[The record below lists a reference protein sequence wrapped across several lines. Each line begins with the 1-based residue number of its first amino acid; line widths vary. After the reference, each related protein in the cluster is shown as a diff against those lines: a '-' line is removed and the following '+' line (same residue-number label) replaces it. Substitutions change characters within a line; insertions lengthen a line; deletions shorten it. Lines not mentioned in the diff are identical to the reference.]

1 MKNNIHSGVNRE
13 EIPTAGI
20 IEKLLALL
28 AAVKLIAKQMATPN
42 AAKSPSAKIFSSLN
56 DPNVINPMPISAPI
70 IVKIIL
76 KEIFSYKNI
85 LLIIAAKTGDVLI
98 INNAL
103 AIDVSSIA
111 TTNNKVPI
119 ECVAINITPLTPGDL
134 IKDNVGFL

>member
-1 MKNNIHSGVNRE
+1 MHNGVIRDD
-13 EIPTAGI
+13 IPTAGI

-28 AAVKLIAKQMATPN
+28 AAVKLIAKQIATPK
-42 AAKSPSAKIFSSLN
+42 AATSPIAKNSSSLN
-56 DPNVINPMPISAPI
+56 DPNVINPMPISAPT

-76 KEIFSYKNI
+76 KEIFSFKKI

-103 AIDVSSIA
+103 AIDVNSIA

-119 ECVAINITPLTPGDL
+119 ECVAINIIPLTPGDL
-134 IKDNVGFL
+134 IKDKVGFL

>member
-1 MKNNIHSGVNRE
+1 MHNGVNRD

-28 AAVKLIAKQMATPN
+28 AAVKLIAKQIATPK
-42 AAKSPSAKIFSSLN
+42 AAISPTAKNSSTLN
-56 DPNVINPMPISAPI
+56 DPNVIKPMPISAPI

-76 KEIFSYKNI
+76 KETFSFKNI
-85 LLIIAAKTGDVLI
+85 LLIIVAKTGDVLI

-119 ECVAINITPLTPGDL
+119 ECVTINIMPLTPGDL
-134 IKDNVGFL
+134 IKDKVGFL

>member
-1 MKNNIHSGVNRE
+1 M
-13 EIPTAGI
+13 
-20 IEKLLALL
+20 
-28 AAVKLIAKQMATPN
+28 
-42 AAKSPSAKIFSSLN
+42 
-56 DPNVINPMPISAPI
+56 PMSAPI

-76 KEIFSYKNI
+76 KEIFSFKNI

-119 ECVAINITPLTPGDL
+119 EWVTINIIPLTPGDL
-134 IKDNVGFL
+134 IKDKVGFL

>member
-1 MKNNIHSGVNRE
+1 MHNGVNRDD
-13 EIPTAGI
+13 IPTAGI

-28 AAVKLIAKQMATPN
+28 AAVKLIAKQIATPK
-42 AAKSPSAKIFSSLN
+42 AATSPTAKNSSSLN
-56 DPNVINPMPISAPI
+56 DPNVINPMPISAPT

-76 KEIFSYKNI
+76 KEIFSFKKI

-103 AIDVSSIA
+103 AIDVNSIA

-119 ECVAINITPLTPGDL
+119 ECVAINIIPLTPGDL
-134 IKDNVGFL
+134 IKDKVGFL